1 MRLTLRVSV
10 WGNGIVGGTYADY
23 LEGNGFDVRRI
34 DPGLGLLPTDDDYL
48 YPSIICVS
56 APTLSD
62 GTVDCSAISEIAG
75 KIFAANEETP
85 ILVKSTIPPD
95 IAYDFSLIW
104 ESFTYSPE
112 FLTASNAYSD
122 IRSQKNV
129 VLGGR
134 NTDHWDKFFTAFNK
148 NIIVTDA
155 RTASFMKYSINTFLA
170 TKVAFMNELE
180 NQYGGDWNS
189 LKLLLELDPRL
200 SASHLDVPGPDG
212 SVGFGGGCF
221 PKDVKAFI
229 SFAKIRSYNTQL
241 TILEQAYKSNLK
253 RRL

>member
-1 MRLTLRVSV
+1 MLTLRISV

-23 LEGNGFDVRRI
+23 LEDNGFDVRRI
-34 DPGLGLLPTDDDYL
+34 DPGMGLLPTDDDYL
-48 YPSIICVS
+48 YPSIICVP

-62 GTVDCSAISEIAG
+62 GIVDCSIISDIAG

-85 ILVKSTIPPD
+85 ILVKSTIPPN
-95 IAYDFSLIW
+95 IADDFSLMW
-104 ESFTYSPE
+104 KSFTYSPE
-112 FLTASNAYSD
+112 FLTAANAHED

-134 NTDHWDKFFTAFNK
+134 DTDHWEKFFTAFNK
-148 NIIVTDA
+148 NAVITNA

-180 NQYGGDWNS
+180 DQYGGDWNTLRS
-189 LKLLLELDPRL
+189 LLELDPRL
-200 SASHLDVPGPDG
+200 SASHLDVPGSDG
-212 SVGFGGGCF
+212 RVGYGGECF

-229 SFAKIRSYNTQL
+229 SYAKIHEYNTQL
-241 TILEQAYKSNLK
+241 TILEQAHLSNLK